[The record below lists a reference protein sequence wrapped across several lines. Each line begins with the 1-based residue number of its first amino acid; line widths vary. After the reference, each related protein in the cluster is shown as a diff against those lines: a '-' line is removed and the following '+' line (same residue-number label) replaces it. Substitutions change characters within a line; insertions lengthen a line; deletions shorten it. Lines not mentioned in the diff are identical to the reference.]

1 MKKLVLLFSV
11 MLVFI
16 AACSERTESTNNTL
30 SENAQS
36 FSPHGAAYDNFVDF
50 YNEMQDAL
58 GEELELGDI
67 YTRFD
72 ELEEEK
78 REIQDGLVEVSGEEL
93 AEAADELLSIA
104 DAREET
110 LDDEGAVFDEIERMF
125 KDAQAT
131 LDTVMTRGYST
142 QGDEL
147 MEVATERLEAQRA
160 ILDGKYE
167 IVERERALY
176 ELFASDESTQ
186 EDIDEQSSAVSD
198 AYIEVGA
205 LSDELGEKSDALN
218 ETLESLYEFMN

>member
-58 GEELELGDI
+58 GEELERGDI
-67 YTRFD
+67 YTCFD
-72 ELEEEK
+72 DLEEEK
-78 REIQDGLVEVSGEEL
+78 REIEDGLVDVTDEEL
-93 AEAADELLSIA
+93 ADAADELLSIA

-125 KDAQAT
+125 KDAQET

>member
-78 REIQDGLVEVSGEEL
+78 REIQDGLVEVTGEEL
-93 AEAADELLSIA
+93 ADAADELLSIA

-110 LDDEGAVFDEIERMF
+110 LDDESAVFDEIENLLR
-125 KDAQAT
+125 DAQAT